1 MAQFAHPQP
10 QEDFPFFLLRTI
22 LAITAVTTAIRT
34 TQMMIVAIFSEIHV
48 SISFPPVLFILYYTA
63 FIDFVNL
70 VASLYG
76 LKIM

>member
-1 MAQFAHPQP
+1 M
-10 QEDFPFFLLRTI
+10 
-22 LAITAVTTAIRT
+22 VIRT

-48 SISFPPVLFILYYTA
+48 SISFPPVLFILLLYYYTV
-63 FIDFVNL
+63 FMDFVNL